1 MIESFGALVGWT
13 HHDAGDRVM
22 LRLES
27 VQSSEAAKQN
37 DPDLFRVLMTKQ
49 QAAILG
55 QYLVRISGQT
65 PMVPKKRG
73 WFRRRV
79 G

>member
-1 MIESFGALVGWT
+1 MESFGALVGWD
-13 HHDAGDRVM
+13 HHDAGDRIM

-27 VQSSEAAKQN
+27 VQSSNAAKQH
-37 DPDLFRVLMTKQ
+37 DPDLLRLLMTKQ

-55 QYLVRISGQT
+55 QYLVRISGQS
-65 PMVPKKRG
+65 PLVPRKRG
-73 WFRRRV
+73 WFRRRF

>member
-1 MIESFGALVGWT
+1 MMESFGALVGWD
-13 HHDAGDRVM
+13 HHDAGDRIM

-27 VQSSEAAKQN
+27 VQSSEAAKAH
-37 DPDLFRVLMTKQ
+37 DLDLFRILMTKQ

-55 QYLVRISGQT
+55 QYLLRISGQS
-65 PMVPKKRG
+65 PVVPRKRG
-73 WFRRRV
+73 WFRRYF